1 MTVKTLSSGDARAVY
16 KNTNLD
22 LRRYKHLQ
30 MFTHANSLKGETEV
44 KDGEMALFVRLG
56 ADYKSNFY
64 EYEIPLK
71 ITPPKKYADNATSAR
86 IVWPEE
92 NMLDI
97 DLSLLTSAKN
107 NRNKQKALGLAS
119 FSELYSEYDPN
130 RPNNKVSVMG
140 NPSLGEVRTIMI
152 GVRNKSRSV
161 QHVEVWANELRLQQF
176 TNKGGWAAQS
186 QLNLQL
192 SDVASI
198 DLTGHI
204 ETEGFGGLEETV
216 SQRRDNNLYEYSVTT
231 NVQAGKFLP
240 EKVKLNAP
248 IYYSYSKQRTSPR
261 YNPLDTD
268 MELSDALDALK
279 TKAEKDS
286 LKNIAENV
294 IVNKN
299 FSITGARFNIST
311 KRHPMPYDPANFTF
325 GYAYSSRNTTG
336 ETTAWEKDQNWK
348 YSFNY
353 NWSPNFKPFEPFKK
367 SKKKSKWF
375 KILKDQSISYLPQ
388 NIGFNSDITRSYYE
402 FQERDI
408 ENLNSNSLPL
418 TWSSDF
424 LWNRSFQLRWD
435 LTKQIHANFSSGTN
449 AEIEQPYT
457 AVNKDLYPDRYAAWK
472 DSVWHS
478 IKQLGRPLSYQQN
491 FDLSW
496 KLPLNKLPLFDW
508 LTADVAYNA
517 TYNWVRGAELQ
528 DGSSMGNT
536 VNNSRNITGNS
547 RLNLET
553 LYNHVPFL
561 KQVNRKYSQ
570 TPRSKKD
577 EDPKKKYFQKEL
589 QLKLDTTL
597 TLKHN
602 QKSKKVKVVAIR
614 PDGSRYPLRF
624 KVLDNNQIVVLSKDT
639 ARVKITVSPRKRKE
653 DQGWFKAVQMGTRF
667 LMMVRN
673 ISVNYTNKFNLNLPG
688 FMPNIGDV
696 FGQGKGRAG
705 LAPGL
710 DFAFGMTGEDYV
722 RKAADRGWL
731 LMADSVITPATS
743 NHTESFQLRATLEPF
758 RDVKIDLNASRNV
771 TRNKSIQ
778 YMFAGMPTTQ
788 TGSFSMTT
796 ISIGS
801 AFEKLGSPD
810 KGYHSKTFAKFVNSL
825 ETYRSQIE
833 AKYAGAVYPAGS
845 DLAGKPFNPENGTV
859 SAYSPEVMIPAFLN
873 AYTAGNTG
881 LDIFPAL
888 TKLLPNWNISY
899 GGLAK
904 LPKMKKIF
912 KSFNLN
918 HSYKSVY
925 SVGSYNTFSSYM
937 EYMNGFGFVN
947 DVATGNPIPSCMYD
961 VSTVSINE
969 SFSPLIGVDM
979 TFQNNI
985 TAKVEMRK
993 TRVLMLSMTSQQ
1005 LSETRSNDF
1014 VIGLGYK
1021 IADLNL
1027 FAPKRTVRSKTS
1039 GKGKNKTTTTNANG
1053 FANDLN
1059 LRLDFTLRNQSA
1071 LNRDILTQLTQAT
1084 SGNKAVQVSFS
1095 ADYALSKMLT
1105 LTAYYD
1111 RQMNKPLLT
1120 SSSYPVTTQDFG
1132 ISLKFI
1138 LNR

>member
-1 MTVKTLSSGDARAVY
+1 
-16 KNTNLD
+16 
-22 LRRYKHLQ
+22 
-30 MFTHANSLKGETEV
+30 
-44 KDGEMALFVRLG
+44 
-56 ADYKSNFY
+56 
-64 EYEIPLK
+64 
-71 ITPPKKYADNATSAR
+71 
-86 IVWPEE
+86 
-92 NMLDI
+92 
-97 DLSLLTSAKN
+97 
-107 NRNKQKALGLAS
+107 
-119 FSELYSEYDPN
+119 
-130 RPNNKVSVMG
+130 MG

-553 LYNHVPFL
+553 LYNHVSFL

-589 QLKLDTTL
+589 QLKSDTTL

-696 FGQGKGRAG
+696 FGQGKGPAG

-937 EYMNGFGFVN
+937 EYINGFGFVN

-1027 FAPKRTVRSKTS
+1027 FAPKRTVRSTTS
-1039 GKGKNKTTTTNANG
+1039 GKGKNKTITTNANG

>member
-1 MTVKTLSSGDARAVY
+1 
-16 KNTNLD
+16 
-22 LRRYKHLQ
+22 
-30 MFTHANSLKGETEV
+30 
-44 KDGEMALFVRLG
+44 
-56 ADYKSNFY
+56 
-64 EYEIPLK
+64 
-71 ITPPKKYADNATSAR
+71 
-86 IVWPEE
+86 
-92 NMLDI
+92 
-97 DLSLLTSAKN
+97 
-107 NRNKQKALGLAS
+107 
-119 FSELYSEYDPN
+119 
-130 RPNNKVSVMG
+130 
-140 NPSLGEVRTIMI
+140 
-152 GVRNKSRSV
+152 
-161 QHVEVWANELRLQQF
+161 
-176 TNKGGWAAQS
+176 
-186 QLNLQL
+186 
-192 SDVASI
+192 
-198 DLTGHI
+198 
-204 ETEGFGGLEETV
+204 
-216 SQRRDNNLYEYSVTT
+216 
-231 NVQAGKFLP
+231 
-240 EKVKLNAP
+240 
-248 IYYSYSKQRTSPR
+248 
-261 YNPLDTD
+261 
-268 MELSDALDALK
+268 
-279 TKAEKDS
+279 
-286 LKNIAENV
+286 
-294 IVNKN
+294 
-299 FSITGARFNIST
+299 
-311 KRHPMPYDPANFTF
+311 
-325 GYAYSSRNTTG
+325 
-336 ETTAWEKDQNWK
+336 
-348 YSFNY
+348 
-353 NWSPNFKPFEPFKK
+353 
-367 SKKKSKWF
+367 
-375 KILKDQSISYLPQ
+375 
-388 NIGFNSDITRSYYE
+388 
-402 FQERDI
+402 
-408 ENLNSNSLPL
+408 
-418 TWSSDF
+418 
-424 LWNRSFQLRWD
+424 
-435 LTKQIHANFSSGTN
+435 
-449 AEIEQPYT
+449 
-457 AVNKDLYPDRYAAWK
+457 
-472 DSVWHS
+472 
-478 IKQLGRPLSYQQN
+478 
-491 FDLSW
+491 
-496 KLPLNKLPLFDW
+496 
-508 LTADVAYNA
+508 
-517 TYNWVRGAELQ
+517 
-528 DGSSMGNT
+528 
-536 VNNSRNITGNS
+536 
-547 RLNLET
+547 
-553 LYNHVPFL
+553 
-561 KQVNRKYSQ
+561 
-570 TPRSKKD
+570 
-577 EDPKKKYFQKEL
+577 
-589 QLKLDTTL
+589 
-597 TLKHN
+597 
-602 QKSKKVKVVAIR
+602 
-614 PDGSRYPLRF
+614 
-624 KVLDNNQIVVLSKDT
+624 
-639 ARVKITVSPRKRKE
+639 
-653 DQGWFKAVQMGTRF
+653 
-667 LMMVRN
+667 
-673 ISVNYTNKFNLNLPG
+673 
-688 FMPNIGDV
+688 MPNIGDV
-696 FGQGKGRAG
+696 FGQGKGPAG

-937 EYMNGFGFVN
+937 EYINGFGFVN

-1027 FAPKRTVRSKTS
+1027 FAPKRTVRSTTS
-1039 GKGKNKTTTTNANG
+1039 GKGKNKTITTNANG

>member
-1 MTVKTLSSGDARAVY
+1 
-16 KNTNLD
+16 
-22 LRRYKHLQ
+22 
-30 MFTHANSLKGETEV
+30 
-44 KDGEMALFVRLG
+44 
-56 ADYKSNFY
+56 
-64 EYEIPLK
+64 
-71 ITPPKKYADNATSAR
+71 
-86 IVWPEE
+86 
-92 NMLDI
+92 
-97 DLSLLTSAKN
+97 
-107 NRNKQKALGLAS
+107 
-119 FSELYSEYDPN
+119 
-130 RPNNKVSVMG
+130 MG

-570 TPRSKKD
+570 APRSKKD

-589 QLKLDTTL
+589 QLKSDTTL

-696 FGQGKGRAG
+696 FGQGKGPAG

-937 EYMNGFGFVN
+937 EYINGFGFVN

>member
-1 MTVKTLSSGDARAVY
+1 
-16 KNTNLD
+16 
-22 LRRYKHLQ
+22 
-30 MFTHANSLKGETEV
+30 
-44 KDGEMALFVRLG
+44 
-56 ADYKSNFY
+56 
-64 EYEIPLK
+64 
-71 ITPPKKYADNATSAR
+71 
-86 IVWPEE
+86 
-92 NMLDI
+92 
-97 DLSLLTSAKN
+97 
-107 NRNKQKALGLAS
+107 
-119 FSELYSEYDPN
+119 
-130 RPNNKVSVMG
+130 
-140 NPSLGEVRTIMI
+140 
-152 GVRNKSRSV
+152 
-161 QHVEVWANELRLQQF
+161 
-176 TNKGGWAAQS
+176 
-186 QLNLQL
+186 
-192 SDVASI
+192 
-198 DLTGHI
+198 
-204 ETEGFGGLEETV
+204 
-216 SQRRDNNLYEYSVTT
+216 
-231 NVQAGKFLP
+231 
-240 EKVKLNAP
+240 
-248 IYYSYSKQRTSPR
+248 
-261 YNPLDTD
+261 
-268 MELSDALDALK
+268 
-279 TKAEKDS
+279 
-286 LKNIAENV
+286 
-294 IVNKN
+294 
-299 FSITGARFNIST
+299 
-311 KRHPMPYDPANFTF
+311 MPYDPANFTF

-589 QLKLDTTL
+589 QLKSDTTL

-696 FGQGKGRAG
+696 FGQGKGPAG

-873 AYTAGNTG
+873 AYAAGNTG

-1027 FAPKRTVRSKTS
+1027 FAPKRTVRSTTS
-1039 GKGKNKTTTTNANG
+1039 GKGKNKTITTNANG

>member
-1 MTVKTLSSGDARAVY
+1 M
-16 KNTNLD
+16 
-22 LRRYKHLQ
+22 
-30 MFTHANSLKGETEV
+30 
-44 KDGEMALFVRLG
+44 
-56 ADYKSNFY
+56 
-64 EYEIPLK
+64 
-71 ITPPKKYADNATSAR
+71 
-86 IVWPEE
+86 
-92 NMLDI
+92 
-97 DLSLLTSAKN
+97 
-107 NRNKQKALGLAS
+107 
-119 FSELYSEYDPN
+119 
-130 RPNNKVSVMG
+130 
-140 NPSLGEVRTIMI
+140 
-152 GVRNKSRSV
+152 
-161 QHVEVWANELRLQQF
+161 WANELRLQQF

-589 QLKLDTTL
+589 QLKSDTTL

-696 FGQGKGRAG
+696 FGQGKGSAG

-937 EYMNGFGFVN
+937 EYINGFGFVN

-1039 GKGKNKTTTTNANG
+1039 GKGKNKTITTNANG

>member
-1 MTVKTLSSGDARAVY
+1 
-16 KNTNLD
+16 
-22 LRRYKHLQ
+22 
-30 MFTHANSLKGETEV
+30 
-44 KDGEMALFVRLG
+44 
-56 ADYKSNFY
+56 
-64 EYEIPLK
+64 
-71 ITPPKKYADNATSAR
+71 
-86 IVWPEE
+86 
-92 NMLDI
+92 
-97 DLSLLTSAKN
+97 
-107 NRNKQKALGLAS
+107 
-119 FSELYSEYDPN
+119 
-130 RPNNKVSVMG
+130 
-140 NPSLGEVRTIMI
+140 
-152 GVRNKSRSV
+152 
-161 QHVEVWANELRLQQF
+161 
-176 TNKGGWAAQS
+176 
-186 QLNLQL
+186 
-192 SDVASI
+192 
-198 DLTGHI
+198 
-204 ETEGFGGLEETV
+204 
-216 SQRRDNNLYEYSVTT
+216 
-231 NVQAGKFLP
+231 
-240 EKVKLNAP
+240 
-248 IYYSYSKQRTSPR
+248 
-261 YNPLDTD
+261 

-508 LTADVAYNA
+508 LTADVAYSA

-589 QLKLDTTL
+589 QLKSDTTL

-696 FGQGKGRAG
+696 FGQGKGSAG

-937 EYMNGFGFVN
+937 EYINGFGFVN

-1027 FAPKRTVRSKTS
+1027 FAPKRTVRSTTS
-1039 GKGKNKTTTTNANG
+1039 GKGKNKTITTNANG

-1084 SGNKAVQVSFS
+1084 SGNKSVQVSFS